1 MQYEKNLGELTELK
15 AAHEKAVDEL
25 QFLRDKNEAFAEA
38 DADRADLLQR
48 MDGLERE
55 IERQKVQLEENDFQ
69 LRVLK
74 KENEKLKDDM
84 LHVDESLAK
93 SREEQQRLT
102 DCNNRLEMEVLHCR
116 SKAEEDAAKFRELDG
131 RILDL
136 QEQLKDSEFENHN
149 LKDSIRQMKRKI
161 EDKEDMIADLTE
173 KSNNQEQ
180 IIVVLKKKL
189 QQRIHAENALRAKLE
204 ALTNEH
210 RDAVEHHKKRE
221 TTW

>member
-1 MQYEKNLGELTELK
+1 MQYEKNLAELTELK
-15 AAHEKAVDEL
+15 ASHEKAVDEL

-131 RILDL
+131 NILDL
-136 QEQLKDSEFENHN
+136 QEHLKDSQEENHN
-149 LKDSIRQMKRKI
+149 LKD
-161 EDKEDMIADLTE
+161 
-173 KSNNQEQ
+173 
-180 IIVVLKKKL
+180 
-189 QQRIHAENALRAKLE
+189 
-204 ALTNEH
+204 
-210 RDAVEHHKKRE
+210 
-221 TTW
+221 